1 MITSYQNFI
10 GIDIGK
16 FKNVVA
22 VNNQKNII
30 KFDNDA
36 AGWQQ
41 LFQEFSNVLPNS
53 LVTLENTRKYELGLA
68 HFLVDK
74 SVAVHRANT
83 RKVKSF
89 VLSHGTL
96 AKSNQSDARAL
107 AQYGFERY
115 STL

>member
-16 FKNVVA
+16 FKNVA
-22 VNNQKNII
+22 AAHNQRSTI

-36 AGWQQ
+36 TGWQQ
-41 LFQEFSNVLPNS
+41 LFQNFSDILPNS
-53 LVTLENTRKYELGLA
+53 LVTLENTGKYELGLA

-74 SVAVHRANT
+74 NVAVHRANT

-89 VLSHGTL
+89 VISHGTL
-96 AKSNQSDARAL
+96 AKSRCKS
-107 AQYGFERY
+107 
-115 STL
+115 SCSI